1 VLSTIEIPRKHVHRR
16 PPTTMADNEYP
27 FLAELLNWDDRSHR
41 CLGTLI
47 ASDMILTAAHC
58 LYDANVLVRLPAGGN
73 TTNTV
78 RLFVV
83 QAVWTHPSYYYNTY
97 TGGIDVDP
105 YDVAILQLCGRAT
118 LGAANTTAAGGS
130 TTAFSGLN
138 RNSTVLTLDKMQQD
152 EEHSHQQLVGL
163 GWDENGG
170 AGVEITHLTYIP
182 NGECILVNGTTG
194 DGLDVSFASQIVD
207 VSLCAAYEQGPG
219 LCPGDSGG
227 PIFLSDN
234 LTSPFARLEL
244 GQVGITSSS
253 YGCRDKALPT
263 LNVRVSKVSDWVD
276 SVVCNASVYHVPL
289 DFGCQG
295 SNPTENG
302 DDDVKRPMAEL
313 TVQLELGAHPKNIGW
328 ILYQVVVENG
338 SRRLYA
344 TMEHPIQSYIAS
356 PPNATVNETLKVPID
371 SAYEIL
377 LMDISQE
384 SFRDATALRVWSNGE
399 SVGVWDVNVTMGK
412 TAYQFT
418 LGSQLTSA
426 PSTLNPTQQP
436 TQPKDSRYLTVFIAL
451 DAYPTETG
459 FLVEDLDGTV
469 DDSESLPLLYVC
481 YPGTFSSDMAQM
493 EVQRTVPL
501 PASVT
506 SIRFTMTDNEHD
518 GLEPPA
524 FYELWL
530 GPRSNGTLLAE
541 GGVFY
546 LEDRH
551 QISIPEVQSF
561 RNTQVPSFSPS
572 VVAEASTSFGS
583 CPGHSIEM
591 QFFAV
596 FILMSLVRYK
606 L

>member
-1 VLSTIEIPRKHVHRR
+1 
-16 PPTTMADNEYP
+16 MADNEYP

-47 ASDMILTAAHC
+47 ASDMVLTAAHC
-58 LYDANVLVRLPAGGN
+58 LYDANVLVRLPAGSN

-105 YDVAILQLCGRAT
+105 YDVAILQLCGSAT
-118 LGAANTTAAGGS
+118 LGAANTMPAFAA
-130 TTAFSGLN
+130 LN
-138 RNSTVLTLDKMQQD
+138 RNSTVLPLDWMQRD
-152 EEHSHQQLVGL
+152 EEHSHQQLVGF
-163 GWDENGG
+163 GWNENGG
-170 AGVEITHLTYIP
+170 AGVEVTHLTFIP

-194 DGLDVSFASQIVD
+194 EGLDVSYASQIVD

-234 LTSPFARLEL
+234 VTSPFARLEL
-244 GQVGITSSS
+244 GQVGITSAS
-253 YGCRDKALPT
+253 YGCRDGALPT

-276 SVVCNASVYHVPL
+276 SVVCNVSLYPIPL
-289 DFGCQG
+289 DFGCQV

-302 DDDVKRPMAEL
+302 DVDVNRPMVEL

-328 ILYQVVVENG
+328 ILYQVDVENG
-338 SRRLYA
+338 IRRLYA

-356 PPNATVNETLKVPID
+356 PPNATVNETLQVPFD
-371 SAYEIL
+371 SSYEIL
-377 LMDISQE
+377 LMDINEE
-384 SFRDATALRVWSNGE
+384 SFRDATSLRLWSYGE
-399 SVGVWDVNVTMGK
+399 SVGAWDVNVTMGK
-412 TAYQFT
+412 TTHQFT
-418 LGSQLTSA
+418 LGSYPASA
-426 PSTLNPTQQP
+426 PKPINPTAQP
-436 TQPKDSRYLTVFIAL
+436 TPQPKESMYLTVFIAL
-451 DAYPTETG
+451 DDYPTETG

-469 DDSESLPLLYVC
+469 DDSESLPLLFAC
-481 YPGTFSSDMAQM
+481 YPGTFSSDMARK
-493 EVQRTVPL
+493 EVQLNVPL
-501 PASVT
+501 PTSVR

-530 GPRSNGTLLAE
+530 GPRSNGTLVAE
-541 GGVFY
+541 GGDFY

-551 QISIPEVQSF
+551 QISIPEVQGF
-561 RNTQVPSFSPS
+561 RKTHVPSSPS
-572 VVAEASTSFGS
+572 VASTSLGY
-583 CPGHSIEM
+583 CPGHWVEM
-591 QFFAV
+591 QFIAV
-596 FILMSLVRYK
+596 FVFMSLVRYN

>member
-1 VLSTIEIPRKHVHRR
+1 
-16 PPTTMADNEYP
+16 MADNEYP

-41 CLGTLI
+41 CLGNLI

-58 LYDANVLVRLPAGGN
+58 LYDANVLVRLPAGS
-73 TTNTV
+73 TATNAV
-78 RLFVV
+78 KLFVV

-105 YDVAILQLCGRAT
+105 YDVAILQLCGSAT

-130 TTAFSGLN
+130 TTAFSRLN
-138 RNSTVLTLDKMQQD
+138 RNSTVLPLDRMQQD

-163 GWDENGG
+163 GWSENGG
-170 AGVEITHLTYIP
+170 AGVEVTHLTYIP

-194 DGLDVSFASQIVD
+194 EGLDISYASQIVD

-234 LTSPFARLEL
+234 VTSPFARLEL
-244 GQVGITSSS
+244 GQVGITSAS
-253 YGCRDKALPT
+253 YGCRDGALPT

-276 SVVCNASVYHVPL
+276 SVVCNVSLYPVPL
-289 DFGCQG
+289 DFGCQV

-302 DDDVKRPMAEL
+302 DDVNRPMVEL

-338 SRRLYA
+338 IRRLCA

-356 PPNATVNETLKVPID
+356 PPNATVNETLQVPFD
-371 SAYEIL
+371 SSYEIL
-377 LMDISQE
+377 LMDIKEE
-384 SFRDATALRVWSNGE
+384 SFRDATSLRLWSNGE
-399 SVGVWDVNVTMGK
+399 SAGAWDVNVTMGK
-412 TAYQFT
+412 TTYQFA

-426 PSTLNPTQQP
+426 PSGLNPTEQP
-436 TQPKDSRYLTVFIAL
+436 TQPKDSMYLTVFIAL
-451 DAYPTETG
+451 DDYPTETG

-469 DDSESLPLLYVC
+469 DDSESLPLLYAC
-481 YPGTFSSDMAQM
+481 YPGTFSSDMAWK
-493 EVQRTVPL
+493 EVQLNVPL
-501 PASVT
+501 PTSVR

-530 GPRSNGTLLAE
+530 GPRSNGTLVAE

-551 QISIPEVQSF
+551 QISIPEVQGF
-561 RNTQVPSFSPS
+561 RSTNVPSSSPS
-572 VVAEASTSFGS
+572 ADDHVSTSLGY
-583 CPGHSIEM
+583 CPGRWVEM
-591 QFFAV
+591 QFIAV
-596 FILMSLVRYK
+596 FFFMTLVRYK

>member
-1 VLSTIEIPRKHVHRR
+1 MHIHRR
-16 PPTTMADNEYP
+16 TTTMADNEYP

-47 ASDMILTAAHC
+47 ASDMVLTAAHC
-58 LYDANVLVRLPAGGN
+58 MYDANVLVRLPAGSN
-73 TTNTV
+73 TTNRV

-105 YDVAILQLCGRAT
+105 YDVAILQLCGSAT
-118 LGAANTTAAGGS
+118 LGAAFCSRIGGS

-138 RNSTVLTLDKMQQD
+138 RNSTVLPLDRMQQN

-163 GWDENGG
+163 GWNENGG
-170 AGVEITHLTYIP
+170 AGVEATHLTYIP

-194 DGLDVSFASQIVD
+194 DGLGISYASQIVD

-234 LTSPFARLEL
+234 FTSPFPRLEL
-244 GQVGITSSS
+244 GQVGITSAS
-253 YGCRDKALPT
+253 YGCRDGALPT

-276 SVVCNASVYHVPL
+276 SVVCNTSVYPVPV
-289 DFGCQG
+289 DFGCQV
-295 SNPTENG
+295 STEN
-302 DDDVKRPMAEL
+302 VNRPMVEL

-338 SRRLYA
+338 ILRLCA

-356 PPNATVNETLKVPID
+356 PPNATVNETLQVPFD
-371 SAYEIL
+371 SSYEIL
-377 LMDISQE
+377 LMDINEE
-384 SFRDATALRVWSNGE
+384 SFRDTTSLRLWSYDE
-399 SVGVWDVNVTMGK
+399 SVGAWDVNVTMGK
-412 TAYQFT
+412 TTYQFT
-418 LGSQLTSA
+418 LGSYPASA
-426 PSTLNPTQQP
+426 PKPIYPTAQP
-436 TQPKDSRYLTVFIAL
+436 TPQPKDSMYLTVFISL
-451 DAYPTETG
+451 DDYPTETG

-469 DDSESLPLLYVC
+469 DDSESLPLLYAC
-481 YPGTFSSDMAQM
+481 YPGTFSLDMARK
-493 EVQRTVPL
+493 EVQLNVPL
-501 PASVT
+501 PASVK

-551 QISIPEVQSF
+551 QISIPEVQGF
-561 RNTQVPSFSPS
+561 RSTHVPSSSPS
-572 VVAEASTSFGS
+572 AVDHVSTSLGY
-583 CPGHSIEM
+583 CPGRWVEM
-591 QFFAV
+591 QFIAV
-596 FILMSLVRYK
+596 FVFMFLVRYK